1 MIDAGLA
8 VALRDREVHARIIE
22 HPFRIVGL
30 DDGRLGAEQLRIE
43 AQAGVEVLYGNVDV
57 ETFNSILLA
66 VGWRLRTRRSGGL
79 AAVAPC
85 LGEGVDEA
93 IHRLYDR
100 LVVDEAYMLVL
111 PQQNENTARRA

>member
-57 ETFNSILLA
+57 ETFHSILLA
-66 VGWRLRTRRSGGL
+66 VGWRRRTRRSGGRAAG
-79 AAVAPC
+79 AAVF
-85 LGEGVDEA
+85 GE
-93 IHRLYDR
+93 
-100 LVVDEAYMLVL
+100 VVDRSEAHTSELQSLMR
-111 PQQNENTARRA
+111 NS

>member
-57 ETFNSILLA
+57 ETFHSILLA
-66 VGWRLRTRRSGGL
+66 VGWRRRTRRSGEIGR
-79 AAVAPC
+79 ASC
-85 LGEGVDEA
+85 RERGGQYGEILECS
-93 IHRLYDR
+93 
-100 LVVDEAYMLVL
+100 VL
-111 PQQNENTARRA
+111 LKKKKQ